1 LSNHCDILD
10 NDNRQCYYQ
19 GEWTHC
25 PTKTLSPKKAQRAY
39 LDKDHM
45 CPALSLFEISSINL
59 VTLANRWLYD
69 LKNITPRLMWL
80 NLILMMKF

>member
-1 LSNHCDILD
+1 MTIDNAIIKESGLTVQPRHCL
-10 NDNRQCYYQ
+10 
-19 GEWTHC
+19 
-25 PTKTLSPKKAQRAY
+25 LKKAQRAY